1 MSPIKESRIL
11 RHDIR
16 LLSMADVRFQAADG
30 ELSVCSLYYV
40 STLFEATG
48 PSIPRQP
55 GALTMS
61 DLRLQFHEQRRTL
74 DCRSRQ

>member
-1 MSPIKESRIL
+1 MSPIKESRLL

-40 STLFEATG
+40 STRSEITV
-48 PSIPRQP
+48 PNIPRQP
-55 GALTMS
+55 GALTIS
-61 DLRLQFHEQRRTL
+61 GLRLEFHEQRRTL
-74 DCRSRQ
+74 GC